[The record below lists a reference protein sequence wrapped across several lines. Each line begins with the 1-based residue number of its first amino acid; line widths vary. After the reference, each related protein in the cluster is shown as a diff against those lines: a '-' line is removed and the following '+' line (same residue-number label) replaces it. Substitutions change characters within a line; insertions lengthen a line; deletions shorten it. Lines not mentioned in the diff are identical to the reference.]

1 MWIVAIILVLMI
13 MLACEIWQNQ
23 SLTRDLAHQQS
34 VHDKIA
40 IRLDML
46 DDKIDDLLYKG
57 DDQQCK

>member
-1 MWIVAIILVLMI
+1 MWIAAIILVLLI

-34 VHDKIA
+34 VPDKLA

-46 DDKIDDLLYKG
+46 NDKIDDLSYNKE
-57 DDQQCK
+57 DK

>member
-1 MWIVAIILVLMI
+1 MGNIIILALMI
-13 MLACEIWQNQ
+13 MLACKIWQNL

-46 DDKIDDLLYKG
+46 NDKIDELLHKKE
-57 DDQQCK
+57 DKK